1 MLLLCASIEKI
12 TADWAGKKGLREKGG
27 EKLAR
32 KAGEGKALTVT
43 PDAGSAERT

>member
-1 MLLLCASIEKI
+1 MLLLCATVEKI
-12 TADWAGKKGLREKGG
+12 TAGWTSMKGLREKGG

-32 KAGEGKALTVT
+32 KPGEEKALTVA